1 MTNIHP
7 SENSYVVDQESATEM
22 ARLIDQDIIINK
34 QMGGLFPPDIDQGRV
49 HDVLDIACGPGGWAM
64 EVAFEHPDK
73 HVVGIDISQAML
85 EYATAQAKV
94 QDLQN
99 VEFRFMDATSKLQ
112 FPAASFDLINARFI
126 VSFMWK
132 EAWSELIK
140 ECSRILR
147 PGGIVRFTD
156 TDHVFSPT
164 NSAALEKFN
173 IFVSDIFV
181 RTGRSFCTEEKANH
195 FGLTSMLGALLAG
208 AGIKNIREIPY
219 MLNYSAG
226 EPANFALTHNWE
238 VVLALLM
245 PFLKN
250 SKAASQEELEQLYQQ
265 ALVEMRRDAF
275 RGIWCFMSTYGEKP
289 L

>member
-1 MTNIHP
+1 MSNIHP
-7 SENSYVVDQESATEM
+7 SENSYVMDPESAMEM
-22 ARLIDQDIIINK
+22 ARLLDLDIIVNK
-34 QMGGLFPPDIDQGRV
+34 QMGALFPADIDLGRV

-73 HVVGIDISQAML
+73 HVVGIDISRAML

-112 FPAASFDLINARFI
+112 FPEASFDLINARFI
-126 VSFMWK
+126 VGFMWK
-132 EAWSELIK
+132 EAWPELIK
-140 ECSRILR
+140 ECMRILR

-156 TDHVFSPT
+156 TDRGFSPT

-173 IFVSDIFV
+173 IFASKAFV
-181 RTGRSFCTEEKANH
+181 RTGRSFCEEENANH
-195 FGLTSMLGALLAG
+195 FGLTPMLGALLAE
-208 AGIKNIREIPY
+208 AGCENIREIPH

-226 EPANFALTHNWE
+226 EPAHFALAHNCE
-238 VVLALLM
+238 VGIALLA
-245 PFLKN
+245 PFFK
-250 SKAASQEELEQLYQQ
+250 KTGVASQEEHEQLYQQ
-265 ALVEMRRDAF
+265 MLREIRRDDF
-275 RGIWCFMSTYGEKP
+275 RGIWYFMSAYGEKP